1 MKKKIL
7 LSFCLAVV
15 SMAAFAQY
23 EVPYSSLIG
32 DYSTKALSEEWMT
45 INNDAASET
54 DQNTSRVWIY
64 SSFAVSG
71 APYDGANYGAQIS
84 EKQMTRNDD
93 WLVSPAIHLEAGVTY
108 KVSWWA
114 QISARSATVKYK
126 VAYTADFSKS
136 DLVPEEGQDV
146 DELFLTT
153 LASRLSAT
161 DGEISTETI
170 AKDASWKQVTKTFT
184 VNETANYRIGIHSN
198 EAYTNGASA
207 TLRITGFSIDADKLT
222 PGEVTDLTAT
232 NEGEELKVTLSWSL
246 PTVDDKGNELTS
258 PITGVNIYRN
268 GELLQAIEEA
278 ITTYTD
284 ESLTEPGFY
293 TYAVSAF
300 IRDAEGNS
308 VSVKTNYVGPIAA
321 MTIPYTADFS
331 DADLV
336 SVYWTCIDGNND
348 GKMWKYYNSYGSIYF
363 TYDNYSIS
371 VVEDDWLIT
380 PKINFDKAG
389 AYTMTWK
396 GQSPNGHLTFFLG
409 TENTAE
415 SMTTQIA
422 ETDLTGYSTVTKTFT
437 FSVPEAGEYYIGMHN
452 DLNPSNGT
460 PYQVSALAIEYA
472 PVVTKTITDAGYATY
487 CSEKALDFT
496 TTEGLTAFIAHVNN
510 GVVSFEEVE
519 KVPAE
524 TGVLLMGEPATYDIA
539 IAESADAV
547 ENDFVG
553 VLVSTEIPVG
563 SFVLLDDEHGV
574 GFYKTTGIF
583 TAGANTAYLPAL
595 ASDAKFISINGD
607 EPIVETP
614 TAIQTIMSLN
624 DNGAIYN
631 LNGQQITSG
640 KLSKGIYVVNGHKV
654 LVK

>member
-1 MKKKIL
+1 MKKKLL

-23 EVPYSSLIG
+23 EVPYSSSIG
-32 DYSTKALSEEWMT
+32 VRTSSNGSTGVISSEWTAIDNDPANSRAWTYFLVGSSYSPYADGY
-45 INNDAASET
+45 DAG
-54 DQNTSRVWIY
+54 V
-64 SSFAVSG
+64 
-71 APYDGANYGAQIS
+71 QIS
-84 EKQMTRNDD
+84 NKSFSSNDD
-93 WLVSPAIHLEAGVTY
+93 WIVSPAITLEAGVTY
-108 KVSWWA
+108 KLSWWVQCPSSSGKTDYRA
-114 QISARSATVKYK
+114 AFTP
-126 VAYTADFSKS
+126 DFSKES
-136 DLVPEEGQDV
+136 LTPEEGQDI
-146 DELFLTT
+146 DELYLSTLSDNLKANDAMILTENVSGST
-153 LASRLSAT
+153 WTQITKTISVEESGNYRF
-161 DGEISTETI
+161 GFHSTET
-170 AKDASWKQVTKTFT
+170 
-184 VNETANYRIGIHSN
+184 
-198 EAYTNGASA
+198 TNGYNTGS
-207 TLRITGFSIDADKLT
+207 LRITGFSISVDQLT
-222 PGEVTDLTAT
+222 PGEVTNLTAT

-246 PTVDDKGNELTS
+246 PTVDDKGNDLTA

-268 GELLQAIEEA
+268 DELLESVEEA

-300 IRDAEGNS
+300 IRDAEGKS

-336 SVYWTCIDGNND
+336 SVYWTCINGNND
-348 GKMWKYYNSYGSIYF
+348 DKMWKYDNSNGYF
-363 TYDNYSIS
+363 TYENENTTIK
-371 VVEDDWLIT
+371 EDDWLIS
-380 PKINFDKAG
+380 PKIEFTKAG
-389 AYTMTWK
+389 IYTLTWK
-396 GQSPNGHLTFFLG
+396 GKCGNGHLAFFLG
-409 TENTAE
+409 TDNTVEA
-415 SMTTQIA
+415 MTTEFA

-437 FSVPEAGEYYIGMHN
+437 FAVPAAGIYYIGIHN
-452 DLNPSNGT
+452 DVNPSKGYS
-460 PYQVSALAIEYA
+460 YQTSAFAIDYA

-487 CSEKALDFT
+487 CSEEALDFT
-496 TTEGLTAFIAHVNN
+496 TTVGLTAFIAHVNN
-510 GVVSFEEVE
+510 GVVTFEEVQ

-547 ENDFVG
+547 SNDFVG

-574 GFYKTTGIF
+574 GFYKTTGTF

-595 ASDAKFISINGD
+595 DSDAKFISINGD
-607 EPIVETP
+607 EPIGETP

-631 LNGQQITSG
+631 LNGQQMTSG